1 MRATVLIV
9 DDHASFRT
17 SARALLQAEGFDVVG
32 EAADGEEAL
41 EAVAKLRPDVVLLD
55 IQLPGLDGLTI
66 AEQLAAVPNPPAVVL
81 ISSRD
86 AAAYGPRLAQ
96 SSALGFISKSG
107 LSGESLAA
115 LVG

>member
-17 SARALLQAEGFDVVG
+17 SARALLQAEGDVVG

-41 EAVAKLRPDVVLLD
+41 EAVVKLRPDVVLLD

-66 AEQLAAVPNPPAVVL
+66 AERLAVVPNPPAVVL
-81 ISSRD
+81 ISSVLHPM
-86 AAAYGPRLAQ
+86 AGCSP
-96 SSALGFISKSG
+96 
-107 LSGESLAA
+107 
-115 LVG
+115 